1 MKKGFKSYAIAWA
14 ILLVLFNIICFT
26 TPNEIDGMTKFGGA
40 FWAGYVFI
48 TLAFIGQLICAYFAL
63 KAENLTKLFYNLPL
77 ITISYTGLIL
87 TIIFG
92 SLCMAIPDLPNWIGI
107 IICAIVLAFTA
118 IAVVKAKA
126 VGDIVAATDEKI
138 KDQTEFIR
146 GLTAEA
152 QSLIA
157 YAKTDDAKAA
167 CKKVYEALRY
177 SDPRSSNA
185 LADTESE
192 ISQEFSKFADAVKN
206 GEDFNPLAEKLVLLI
221 GDRNTKCKVM
231 K

>member
-48 TLAFIGQLICAYFAL
+48 TLAFIGQLVCAYFAL

-92 SLCMAIPDLPNWIGI
+92 ALCMAIPDLPNWVGI

-221 GDRNTKCKVM
+221 GERNTKCKAT

>member
-77 ITISYTGLIL
+77 ITISYAGLIF

-92 SLCMAIPDLPNWIGI
+92 ALCMAIPDLPNWIGI

-177 SDPRSSNA
+177 SDPRSIAA
-185 LADTESE
+185 LADIESE

-221 GDRNTKCKVM
+221 GDRNTKCKAM

>member
-14 ILLVLFNIICFT
+14 VLLVLFNIICFA

-48 TLAFIGQLICAYFAL
+48 TLAFIGQLVCAYFAL

-77 ITISYTGLIL
+77 ITVSYTGLIL

-92 SLCMAIPDLPNWIGI
+92 TLCMAIPDLPNWVGI

-126 VGDIVAATDEKI
+126 AGDIVSATDEKI

-157 YAKTDDAKAA
+157 YAKTDDAKAV

-177 SDPRSSNA
+177 SDPRSTAA
-185 LADTESE
+185 LAGIESE

-206 GEDFNPLAEKLVLLI
+206 GEDFNPPAEKLVLLI
-221 GDRNTKCKVM
+221 GERNTKCKAT